1 MVARQCVCHEVIE
14 SYEAWVKIFE
24 HMHLSWQGDRIS
36 SIAET
41 GIALGNIKNIKFDAA
56 LFFAFSHSYWARH
69 MKWIY
74 FIDRVAKKFGHYY
87 PLMLVRLMIMLDN
100 LQEVKKAELKFLT
113 IIRTLEK
120 ACPPTTTRM
129 PYTERTQQIIRPNIS
144 LNNTIIL

>member
-1 MVARQCVCHEVIE
+1 MKVIE

-36 SIAET
+36 LIAET

-100 LQEVKKAELKFLT
+100 LQEVKKAELKF
-113 IIRTLEK
+113 
-120 ACPPTTTRM
+120 
-129 PYTERTQQIIRPNIS
+129 
-144 LNNTIIL
+144 